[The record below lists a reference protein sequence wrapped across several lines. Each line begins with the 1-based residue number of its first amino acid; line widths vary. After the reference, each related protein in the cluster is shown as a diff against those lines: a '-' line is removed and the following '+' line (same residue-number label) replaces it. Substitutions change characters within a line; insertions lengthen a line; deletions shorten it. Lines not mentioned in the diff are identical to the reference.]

1 MEDMI
6 ERAWVEGHAIVA
18 KAWGADRASE
28 PFTAPVGDTLMAGLE
43 ALPLSAPYDSHRAL
57 LLAHLRSLGIDVDE
71 SVAG

>member
-1 MEDMI
+1 MDDMI
-6 ERAWVEGHAIVA
+6 ERAWVEGHAMA
-18 KAWGADRASE
+18 EKAWGADRANE
-28 PFTAPVGDTLMAGLE
+28 PFTAPVGNALMAGLE

>member
-1 MEDMI
+1 MDDMI

-28 PFTAPVGDTLMAGLE
+28 PFTTPVGDGLMASLE
-43 ALPLSAPYDSHRAL
+43 ALPPSAPYDSHRAL
-57 LLAHLRSLGIDVDE
+57 LLAHLRALGIDADE